1 MGFLDNLGNWA
12 EGQIKNFGNEIGLA
26 VLGNDIASVAT
37 NDKSWTS
44 DAFQIAGD
52 VFKGS
57 IAGATYVPRKVLG
70 AAFNDVLLPVARTS
84 YNVGGKYAREPL
96 SAGLLGLATRD
107 WQESWNQRGDISAGQ
122 AAAYLQSRFDPTKSA
137 LRMEFDIFD
146 PNDRK
151 VFDTNW
157 EYRTLSGAYDT
168 FFTTVT
174 DPLGKIGKAAAL
186 ARKALVTQPMGA
198 TDAGVAQLTKDFL
211 IPRSTRNVTILSPQT
226 LATKID
232 EGRDVNGGLYNSMEW
247 FAKNDKLAIR
257 NHPMVASSNDAD
269 TLAYLL
275 GEVKTTDDVA
285 DVLLATAVKDTEAMA
300 RLVLKR
306 KDMAFVMDKLKPVS
320 QLDKQV
326 IDNIPTNGIVD
337 DVNVLDAAAAHVDNA
352 MNDPYIKYLTGL
364 NAKGLD
370 LSKRTFGSTSTQR
383 GAMRAAERQTSRAL
397 GETPSTNAYPT
408 LGIFQPT
415 KYHPVVAVVNFAERW
430 AGERPAGYFNA
441 NDSDSFNEMKAFGG
455 ALRRIVGVESSAPVV
470 ARHYDDFIT
479 AGDIPE
485 ARTRVATSFED
496 LAIMEVNKALGL
508 SDETGKFIWDAYK
521 GRRKTAMDSVRDR
534 KFLMTNDDTIL
545 KIPYLER
552 QGANALPMVDLE
564 NYARVLKENSGL
576 IKAINGSHG
585 IVDPDAAR
593 YTAGILNDMW
603 KASVLLRLGYTVRN
617 VSEASMSILAK
628 GYGLVAAAELS
639 TEGVKKWYNNR
650 TVGIDRLTDKT
661 LVAKGLRE
669 DSIKLRQEL
678 ASAQQDRAQI
688 AGLNKDIDEHMSGVE
703 LAFKRGQLTEEQML
717 EFLDVSSYR
726 TGEFMYHGSP
736 TGLRGL
742 NTKRPL
748 AMSYSAEVAE
758 RYADAG
764 MRTIS
769 ATEIQKRMTGTA
781 GRLPKNIE
789 LAPGADIGTPEVF
802 AQMPASE
809 FKNVENWVTGVAG
822 IEQNILRGQS
832 WDEITGE
839 LEQLNPASQQ
849 WVKQLERTIKRSVIN
864 KPTKVYRITDNTA
877 FYRTPVGGIVDEP
890 AFVATSKNADIPTSR
905 NFYLEIKLPKGHPGL
920 DIKKTYY
927 DALDSTA
934 ADPRTLG
941 GYNDAMR
948 EAEVLLPPGS
958 KFKIISR
965 TVPEADANGVLRGPT
980 RVVVEAILPKKAPL
994 RQASGGLQT
1003 IAADMREGFINTIAN
1018 GNQVELLNPQ
1028 TGTWRGIDPESI
1040 SQRLLVEGKFRIRKP
1055 GNQGQ
1060 ILHSKV
1066 FGTPVDLRS
1075 NNGTGTKLGLNDY
1088 PELKKLGLDA
1098 RKPDSWKGKEQEL
1111 FDWMRANGVGKL
1123 TLPDTKANGRSTV
1136 LVDPTMVET
1145 ATNKPTQMLAKRQ
1158 LDAIRNTRAVTSNQ
1172 SKVLQIIQS
1181 TVENGGG
1188 TFRFMTG
1195 DVPKSGV
1202 AVAVRGGTFQ
1212 YSLDAAKANP
1222 ESMAQQLAE
1231 HIENTIGKFSEADH
1245 FGTWVAPAEDGTMHI
1260 WAEPVNVMMNRAE
1273 AIKFGKV
1280 RNQKAVF
1287 DLDTFEEIK
1296 TGGTGDVGASA
1307 EFALGQSTQAVR
1319 SNVTRGTQGV
1329 RPELSE
1335 SNRAT
1340 SLSELAT
1347 RVGNGKYPTDGI
1359 VNLVRELADRDALVR
1374 ANHEN
1379 LLARLDA
1386 RVVEESRLNAP
1397 KQMLGTGV
1405 RRTTLYDG
1413 TVMEHG
1419 DAFEGELGSIL
1430 AQRTDNA
1437 DTYKLM
1443 ADAPSQ
1449 LFAARYGNMEEIR
1462 LTASDPRYFNGY
1474 ANFLNNFFRS
1484 PTENKIDPV
1493 VEMFLNNMTPQ
1504 SVITW
1509 LRKDPKGLAYAEK
1522 MNIDDKAFKVA
1533 SKRLNI
1539 GTSAEDFV
1547 GNLHSAYQRYL
1558 PDAEI
1563 QEAFRAN
1570 QLDEM
1575 WLRTHFADTP
1585 AMPDIVGSTIP
1596 VGQKVK
1602 VGSQAGIQKFVEKA
1616 FYFLGS
1622 LPETTLARHP
1632 LARAVYRSEMQQRG
1646 NIALSLK
1653 RSQLDDPKAE
1663 LTLDEI
1669 NALRKDAVE
1678 STRKEVNK
1686 TLFTIIRRSYA
1697 GEKMRYIMPF
1707 FSAWENTVRRWATLS
1722 KDNPV
1727 AIAKAGQITATL
1739 SNQNNVVDRD
1749 GNIATTFSYDNV
1761 IVLPMPE
1768 TFMKTME
1775 RIPGGSGLAAAIR
1788 SAGSQISIPI
1798 RSLDV
1803 MFQGEPIAGF
1813 GPVVA
1818 LPAGELEKMRPDF
1831 ESILS
1836 PILPFGPQEGNVFQ
1850 ATVKTILPPYLQ
1862 KAAQLWSGTR
1872 DGSWSRTFN
1881 TVYRYELI
1889 KYKLGERTTE
1899 PTFEDIQKLTNDMY
1913 RVKMLSNLILPFAAQ
1928 YDSPLSW
1935 YTQQYRKLQQTY
1947 GMQADALFLQ
1957 MYPEMAEST
1966 ISASMNNT
1974 GVSASQNAV
1983 SNIQKY
1989 KGLLSKIG
1997 STTPEMIGFIVNDPS
2012 GKYDFSNAAYQ
2023 WQMRNSPVPG
2033 STTNFRGQ
2041 RDPALLKQDANKKS
2055 GWIDYRKGMD
2065 YLDSQL
2071 YGQGFQSYS
2080 EDGAEE
2086 LNLMKQMYTQQLAT
2100 TNKDWAADFYSVD
2113 KGKWIYRMQTIKTI
2127 LTDPEWVKDNAS
2139 RPIVSQIAIYYN
2151 TRTQIAREL
2160 ASRKAGGGA
2169 ASLEA
2174 KDNDDL
2180 NRLWM
2185 QTVATLRQESGGEFD
2200 AFYQRFLQND
2210 PVTLGQD
2217 YDR

>member
-1 MGFLDNLGNWA
+1 MSYLKNLGNWA
-12 EGQIKNFGNEIGLA
+12 ETAFKTIDNEIGLS
-26 VLGNDIASVAT
+26 VLANDIASVAT
-37 NDKSWTS
+37 NDKSWTG

-52 VFKGS
+52 AFKTS
-57 IAGATYVPRKVLG
+57 VAGVTAIPRKALG
-70 AAFNDVLLPVARTS
+70 VAFNDVLLPVARTS

-96 SAGLLGLATRD
+96 SAGLLGLATND
-107 WQESWNQRGDISAGQ
+107 WQQAWNQRGDISAGQ

-137 LRMEFDIFD
+137 LRMDFNIFD

-168 FFTTVT
+168 FFSTVT
-174 DPLGKIGKAAAL
+174 DPLGKVAKAGAL
-186 ARKALVTQPMGA
+186 ARKALVLQPMGA
-198 TDAGVAQLTKDFL
+198 TDAGIAQLTKDFL
-211 IPRSTRNVTILSPQT
+211 IPKSTRNVTILSPQT
-226 LATKID
+226 LAVKIN
-232 EGRDVNGGLYNSMEW
+232 EGRTAEGGLYNSLDW
-247 FAKNDKLAIR
+247 FAKNEKIAIR
-257 NHPMVASSNDAD
+257 NHPMVAASNDAD
-269 TLAYLL
+269 TLSYLL
-275 GEVKTTDDVA
+275 GEAKTTDDVA
-285 DVLLATAVKDTEAMA
+285 DVLLATATKDTEAMA
-300 RLVLKR
+300 RLVAKR

-320 QLDKQV
+320 QLDKQ
-326 IDNIPTNGIVD
+326 IMDNNPTNGIVED
-337 DVNVLDAAAAHVDNA
+337 LNILDAAAEHVVYA
-352 MNDPYIKYLTGL
+352 MNDPYIKYITGL
-364 NAKGLD
+364 NKKGLD
-370 LSKRTFGSTSTQR
+370 LTKRTFGTAATQR
-383 GAMRAAERQTSRAL
+383 GSIRAAERQTSRAL
-397 GETPSTNAYPT
+397 GEAPSTTSYPT

-441 NDSDSFNEMKAFGG
+441 NDSDSFNEIKAMGG
-455 ALRRIVGVESSAPVV
+455 MLRRLVGNDTAAPVV
-470 ARHYDDFIT
+470 SRHYDDFIT

-485 ARTRVATSFED
+485 ARARVAKSFEEM
-496 LAIMEVNKALGL
+496 AIPLINKSLGL
-508 SDETGKFIWDAYK
+508 SDETGKYIWDAYK
-521 GRRKTAMDSVRDR
+521 GRRKTAMDSMRDR
-534 KFLMTNDDTIL
+534 KFLMTNDNTIL

-576 IKAINGSHG
+576 IKAIDGSHG
-585 IVDPDAAR
+585 IVDPDEFR
-593 YTAGILNDMW
+593 YIAGILNDMW

-617 VSEASMSILAK
+617 VGEASMSILAK

-639 TEGVKKWYNNR
+639 TEGAKNWYSNR
-650 TVGIDRLTDKT
+650 MIGVERLTDKN
-661 LVAKGLRE
+661 LVSKGLRE
-669 DSIKLRQEL
+669 DSIKLRQQI
-678 ASAQQDRAQI
+678 ANIQQDRAQI
-688 AGLNKDIDEHMSGVE
+688 ASLNKDIDEHMSGVE

-736 TGLRGL
+736 TGLRSL
-742 NTKRPL
+742 NPKRPL
-748 AMSYSAEVAE
+748 AMSYSADIAE

-764 MRTIS
+764 MPTIS
-769 ATEIQKRMTGTA
+769 ASEIYRRQTGRA
-781 GRLPKNIE
+781 YPMPKNLRSAETGALIKE
-789 LAPGADIGTPEVF
+789 GGVRKPSLA
-802 AQMPASE
+802 M
-809 FKNVENWVTGVAG
+809 
-822 IEQNILRGQS
+822 
-832 WDEITGE
+832 
-839 LEQLNPASQQ
+839 
-849 WVKQLERTIKRSVIN
+849 
-864 KPTKVYRITDNTA
+864 
-877 FYRTPVGGIVDEP
+877 
-890 AFVATSKNADIPTSR
+890 
-905 NFYLEIKLPKGHPGL
+905 
-920 DIKKTYY
+920 
-927 DALDSTA
+927 
-934 ADPRTLG
+934 
-941 GYNDAMR
+941 
-948 EAEVLLPPGS
+948 
-958 KFKIISR
+958 
-965 TVPEADANGVLRGPT
+965 
-980 RVVVEAILPKKAPL
+980 
-994 RQASGGLQT
+994 QT
-1003 IAADMREGFINTIAN
+1003 IASDMRDGFSNSIAK
-1018 GNQVELLNPQ
+1018 GNDVELYSPSS
-1028 TGTWRGIDPESI
+1028 GTWRSINPNEI
-1040 SQRLLVEGKFRIRKP
+1040 SQKMLLEGTFRVRKP

-1075 NNGTGTKLGLNDY
+1075 NTGTGTKLGLNDY

-1123 TLPDTKANGRSTV
+1123 TLPDVKANGRATV
-1136 LVDPTMVET
+1136 LVDPEMVET
-1145 ATNKPTQMLAKRQ
+1145 ATNKPSQILAKRQ
-1158 LDAIRNTRAVTSNQ
+1158 LDAIRKTRAVTSNQ
-1172 SKVLQIIQS
+1172 SKVLQMIQS
-1181 TVENGGG
+1181 TIEDGGG
-1188 TFRFMTG
+1188 TFKFQTG
-1195 DVPKSGV
+1195 DVPQGGI

-1212 YSLDAAKANP
+1212 YSLDAAKADP
-1222 ESMAQQLAE
+1222 QAMAQHLSE
-1231 HIENTIGKFSEADH
+1231 HIENTIGKFSDADH
-1245 FGTWVAPAEDGTMHI
+1245 FGLWVEPAEDGTMHI
-1260 WAEPVNVMMNRAE
+1260 WADPVNVVEDKAN
-1273 AIKFGKV
+1273 AIKLGKE
-1280 RNQKAVF
+1280 RNQKEIF
-1287 DLDTFEEIK
+1287 DLNTFTSIK
-1296 TGGTGDVGASA
+1296 TGGTGDEGASA
-1307 EFALGQSTQAVR
+1307 EFALGQGTKAFR
-1319 SNVTRGTQGV
+1319 SNVARRTQGV
-1329 RPELSE
+1329 RPAPSAAD
-1335 SNRAT
+1335 NAA

-1347 RVGNGKYPTDGI
+1347 RIGNGKYPTDGI
-1359 VNLVRELADRDALVR
+1359 VNLVRELADRDALIR
-1374 ANHEN
+1374 SNHEN
-1379 LLARLDA
+1379 LLTRLDA
-1386 RVVEESRLNAP
+1386 RVVEETRLNAP
-1397 KQMLGTGV
+1397 KKMLGTGM

-1413 TVMEHG
+1413 TVIEHG
-1419 DAFEGELGSIL
+1419 DAFQGEPGQIL

-1449 LFAARYGNMEEIR
+1449 LFAARYGNMEETR
-1462 LTASDPRYFNGY
+1462 LTSSDPRYFNGY
-1474 ANFLNNFFRS
+1474 ANFVNNFFRS

-1493 VEMFLNNMTPQ
+1493 IEMFLNNMTPE
-1504 SVITW
+1504 SVVTW
-1509 LRKDPKGLAYAEK
+1509 LRKDPKGIAFAEK

-1533 SKRLNI
+1533 SENLNV
-1539 GTSAEDFV
+1539 GTAAEDFV

-1575 WLRTHFADTP
+1575 WLRRHFSDQP
-1585 AMPDIVGSTIP
+1585 AMPDIIGSTIP
-1596 VGQKVK
+1596 VGRKL
-1602 VGSQAGIQKFVEKA
+1602 GTQAGVQKIVEKA

-1653 RSQLDDPKAE
+1653 RSQLDDPRAE

-1669 NALRKDAVE
+1669 NGLRKDAVE

-1686 TLFTIIRRSYA
+1686 TLFTIVRKSYA
-1697 GEKMRYIMPF
+1697 GEKMRYLMPF
-1707 FSAWENTVRRWATLS
+1707 FSAWENTIRRWTTLS

-1739 SNQNNVVDRD
+1739 SNQNNVVDKN
-1749 GNIATTFSYDNV
+1749 GNLATTFSYDNV

-1775 RIPGGSGLAAAIR
+1775 KIPGAGGLAAAIR
-1788 SAGSQISIPI
+1788 STGGQVSIPI

-1803 MFQGEPIAGF
+1803 MFQGEATAGF
-1813 GPVVA
+1813 GPIVA
-1818 LPAGELEKMRPDF
+1818 LPAGELEKMRPDL
-1831 ESILS
+1831 ESILA
-1836 PILPFGPQEGNVFQ
+1836 PILPFGAQEGNIFQ
-1850 ATVKTILPPYLQ
+1850 AGVKSVLPPYLQ
-1862 KAAQLWSGTR
+1862 KAAQTWSATR
-1872 DGSWSRTFN
+1872 DGQWSRTFN

-1899 PTFEDIQKLTNDMY
+1899 PTFEDVQRLTNDMY

-1947 GMQADALFLQ
+1947 GMKADALFLQ
-1957 MYPEMAEST
+1957 MYPEMAEAT

-1974 GVSASQNAV
+1974 GVNASQKAN
-1983 SNIQKY
+1983 SNIEKY

-1997 STTPEMIGFIVNDPS
+1997 TTTPEMIGFVVNDPT

-2080 EDGAEE
+2080 ESGAEE
-2086 LNLMKQMYTQQLAT
+2086 LNLMKQMYTQQLAQA
-2100 TNKDWAADFYSVD
+2100 NKDWAADFYSVD

-2127 LTDPEWVKDNAS
+2127 LSDPEWVKDNAS
-2139 RPIVSQIAIYYN
+2139 RPVVNQIAIYYN

-2174 KDNDDL
+2174 KDNEDL
-2180 NRLWM
+2180 NRLWTN
-2185 QTVATLRQESGGEFD
+2185 TVATLRQESGGEFD

-2210 PVTLGQD
+2210 PVTLG
-2217 YDR
+2217 